1 MSELVRYQN
10 QDGIVTLTLNSPE
23 TRNPISDDD
32 MIEALLGAL
41 ERLETCLLYTSPS
54 PRDA

>member
-23 TRNPISDDD
+23 TLSLIH
-32 MIEALLGAL
+32 I
-41 ERLETCLLYTSPS
+41 
-54 PRDA
+54 